1 MPRFCYDIATFL
13 ATFLA
18 TFCFRVPGQK
28 FIHPPGSRTKVHPVS
43 GSLNKKSMQ
52 PPIYEE
58 SHLRAMSF
66 RRMYLYIFRYW
77 ENMPRILQ
85 VPGSYN
91 YNIKTS
97 RSIKYAKLNKETG
110 TKT

>member
-18 TFCFRVPGQK
+18 TFCFRIPGQK

-43 GSLNKKSMQ
+43 GSLDKKSIQ

-85 VPGSYN
+85 VPRSYN